1 MKRTRRGCAATTSR
15 PVRVVLAL
23 LLAAVAGSTAGCGL
37 PEKARALVSPRPT
50 PTVDSKPSPTPLP
63 VPPLKMEFV
72 RIREDRARGSA
83 GTALCEIDI
92 ELVGAKRSEIETA
105 RVLVRTAVDDL
116 GTNLVL
122 DGAASVA
129 ARPLKAEVPEAPVV
143 LHVPLKLAARKAVSL
158 REVSGEI
165 ELSVPGGDPAAAAGN
180 PRSLRR
186 YRFVLKDVP
195 LP

>member
-1 MKRTRRGCAATTSR
+1 MKPR
-15 PVRVVLAL
+15 PARIAFVV
-23 LLAAVAGSTAGCGL
+23 LLAAGAAATAACGL
-37 PEKARALVSPRPT
+37 QEKARALVAPRPT
-50 PTVDSKPSPTPLP
+50 PTVAPTPEPTPVP

-72 RIREDRARGSA
+72 RIREERKRGPV
-83 GTALCEIDI
+83 GTPLCEIDI
-92 ELVGAKRSEIETA
+92 ELVGAKRSEIESA

-122 DGAASVA
+122 ENAAA
-129 ARPLKAEVPEAPVV
+129 AVLEPLKGENPEAPVV
-143 LHVPLKLAARKAVSL
+143 LPVPLKLAVRKAVSL

-165 ELSVPGGDPAAAAGN
+165 ELYVPGGDPAAAAAN
-180 PRSLRR
+180 PRYLRR

>member
-1 MKRTRRGCAATTSR
+1 MTSC

-23 LLAAVAGSTAGCGL
+23 LLAAVAASTAGCGL
-37 PEKARALVSPRPT
+37 PEKARALVSPRPS
-50 PTVDSKPSPTPLP
+50 PTVVSTPLPTPLP

-72 RIREDRARGSA
+72 RIREDRVRGSA

-92 ELVGAKRSEIETA
+92 ELVGAKRSEVERA
-105 RVLVRTAVDDL
+105 RVVVLTAVDDL
-116 GTNLVL
+116 GANLVL
-122 DGAASVA
+122 ENAASVA
-129 ARPLKAEVPEAPVV
+129 ARPLKAEDPEAPVV
-143 LHVPLKLAARKAVSL
+143 LPVPLKLAARSATSL

-165 ELSVPGGDPAAAAGN
+165 ELFVPGGDPAAAASD
-180 PRSLRR
+180 PRYLRR

>member
-1 MKRTRRGCAATTSR
+1 MKPRSARIALVVLLAVGAAAT
-15 PVRVVLAL
+15 
-23 LLAAVAGSTAGCGL
+23 AACGL

-50 PTVDSKPSPTPLP
+50 PTVVPTPSPTPLP

-72 RIREDRARGSA
+72 RIREDRVRGSA
-83 GTALCEIDI
+83 GSALCEIDI
-92 ELVGAKRSEIETA
+92 ELVGAKRNEIETA

-129 ARPLKAEVPEAPVV
+129 ARPLKAGDPEAPVV
-143 LHVPLKLAARKAVSL
+143 LPVPLKLAARTATSL
-158 REVSGEI
+158 AEVSGEI
-165 ELSVPGGDPAAAAGN
+165 ELFVPGGDPAAAASD
-180 PRSLRR
+180 PRYLRR

>member
-1 MKRTRRGCAATTSR
+1 MRARRGCAAIASC
-15 PVRVVLAL
+15 PVRAVLAL
-23 LLAAVAGSTAGCGL
+23 VLAAVAASTAACGL

-50 PTVDSKPSPTPLP
+50 PTVVPPPSPTPLA

-72 RIREDRARGSA
+72 RIREDRVRGSA
-83 GTALCEIDI
+83 GSALCEIDI
-92 ELVGAKRSEIETA
+92 ELVGARRNEIEAA

-129 ARPLKAEVPEAPVV
+129 ARPLKAGDPEAPVV
-143 LHVPLKLAARKAVSL
+143 LPVPLKLAARTATSL
-158 REVSGEI
+158 AEVSGEI
-165 ELSVPGGDPAAAAGN
+165 ELFVPGGDPAAASSD
-180 PRSLRR
+180 PRYLRR
-186 YRFVLKDVP
+186 YRFILKDVP

>member
-1 MKRTRRGCAATTSR
+1 MTSR
-15 PVRVVLAL
+15 PARVALAL
-23 LLAAVAGSTAGCGL
+23 LLAAGATSTSGCGL

-50 PTVDSKPSPTPLP
+50 PTVVPTPSPTPVP

-72 RIREDRARGSA
+72 RIREDRVRGSA

-122 DGAASVA
+122 DGAASEA
-129 ARPLKAEVPEAPVV
+129 LRPLKAEDPEAAVV
-143 LHVPLKLAARKAVSL
+143 LPVPLKLAARTAPSL

-165 ELSVPGGDPAAAAGN
+165 ELTVPGGDPAAAASD
-180 PRSLRR
+180 PRYLRR

>member
-1 MKRTRRGCAATTSR
+1 VTPARRGSAAIASR
-15 PVRVVLAL
+15 PGRAVLAL
-23 LLAAVAGSTAGCGL
+23 LLAAAATSTPGCGL
-37 PEKARALVSPRPT
+37 PEKARALVAPRPT
-50 PTVDSKPSPTPLP
+50 PTVVPTPSPTPVP

-72 RIREDRARGSA
+72 RIREDRVRGSA

-92 ELVGAKRSEIETA
+92 QLVGGNRSEIASA

-122 DGAASVA
+122 DGAASVVLE
-129 ARPLKAEVPEAPVV
+129 PLKPGDPEAPVV
-143 LHVPLKLAARKAVSL
+143 LPVPLKLAARTATSL

-165 ELSVPGGDPAAAAGN
+165 ELYVPGGDPAAAASD
-180 PRSLRR
+180 PRYLRR